1 MSCMNDDPKKKSAFA
16 DEWFGAGIA
25 LGVAFGIIFEN
36 LGLWLPIGVCI
47 GLVGPAMKRIKNKNS
62 HSEQDNG

>member
-1 MSCMNDDPKKKSAFA
+1 MSCMNNDPKKKSAFA

-47 GLVGPAMKRIKNKNS
+47 GLVGPAWKKIKNN
-62 HSEQDNG
+62 HNEQD

>member
-1 MSCMNDDPKKKSAFA
+1 MSCMNNEPKKKSAFA

-36 LGLWLPIGVCI
+36 LGLWLPIGRVHRAGGAC
-47 GLVGPAMKRIKNKNS
+47 LEEKN
-62 HSEQDNG
+62 E